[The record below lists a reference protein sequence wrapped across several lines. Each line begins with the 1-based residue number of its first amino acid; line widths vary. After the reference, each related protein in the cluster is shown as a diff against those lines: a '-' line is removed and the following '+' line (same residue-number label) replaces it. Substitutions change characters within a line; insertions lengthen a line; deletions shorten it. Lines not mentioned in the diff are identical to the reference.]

1 MDFHIVNNEIL
12 VPVKCGTTY
21 LESIY
26 PGNFI
31 SIGLYSHLYNFKG
44 ISAIIIREPLE
55 HLQSALHT
63 ELLRWYKLHPSEK
76 LSAETAI
83 PLINNFITNE
93 SNPFGTTHW
102 DINYY
107 EHIYKVWKQ
116 NKNTIKIIHVSNLTD
131 FIQQKYG
138 INIPHNKFSYGIPA
152 SDTGFRYRYTTKQK
166 LSKWIEETLP
176 ELWNEVVKDLPKA
189 EKFYNHLINETNYI
203 EYDLEKYNKLI

>member
-21 LESIY
+21 LETVY

-31 SIGLYSHLYNFKG
+31 SLGPNPSIESYSHLFNRCKD

-63 ELLRWYKLHPSEK
+63 ELLRWYNEHHNEN

-93 SNPFGTTHW
+93 LNPFGTTHW

-107 EHIYKVWKQ
+107 EHLYKFWKQ
-116 NKNTIKIIHVSNLTD
+116 YHNRIKIIHISNLTD
-131 FIQQKYG
+131 FIKQEYG
-138 INIPHNKFSYGIPA
+138 IDMPHDKFSYGIPEIGI
-152 SDTGFRYRYTTKQK
+152 GFKYRYTTKQK
-166 LSKWIEETLP
+166 LAKWIEETMP
-176 ELWNEVVKDLPKA
+176 DLWNELVKDMDRA
-189 EKFYNHLINETNYI
+189 NKFYNLLINKKI
-203 EYDLEKYNKLI
+203 DLI